1 MSKKNID
8 QLFQEKFDN
17 FSEFPDEKV
26 WENIKASLDKKKRS
40 RKIIPLWWKL
50 GGIAALLAVA
60 LLLFHPLAV
69 DLYSDPITTG
79 VQNGSDAK
87 SGNAVENG
95 NRPDIET
102 GTPEPLTKVTPETH
116 KSEDAKPT
124 NSLSTREEPKNLGSK
139 RNTDK
144 VSLQKSSEATK
155 VAANQSTIRPRSENQ
170 DDASGSNTRKIV
182 KDRRFPINAGLKE
195 QQNGLDLPTQKNS
208 EEIGRTEDRQSLFF
222 PESGITES
230 KEGPLNENKDA
241 PLKKSIFDEIEQQ
254 EEDAFDS
261 ESDVPKWS
269 VGANI
274 APVYFNAIG
283 EGSPIHSSFTP
294 NAKSGEI
301 NLSYGL
307 SVAYEISKKLKI
319 RSGINKVDFGYDT
332 NDVEFSSSFTAS
344 ATGQIP
350 NIDYKVTSENL
361 FVASK
366 TSANAL
372 KNDLAFDATSIDASR
387 DGVMTQRFG
396 YLEIPIELNYSIID
410 KRFGV
415 DVVGGLS
422 SLFLIDNSVAL
433 TSGNLTTEIG
443 TANNLNELNF
453 STNIGFGLNYKFS
466 PKVNLNIEPVFKYQL
481 NTFSNTAGSFQP
493 FSMGIYSGLNF
504 KF

>member
-1 MSKKNID
+1 MGKKNID

-17 FSEFPDEKV
+17 FSEYPDEKV
-26 WENIKASLDKKKRS
+26 WENIKTSLDKKKRS

-50 GGIAALLAVA
+50 GGIAAVLAVT
-60 LLLFHPLAV
+60 LLLFYPIGSRLDNNQIPTAV
-69 DLYSDPITTG
+69 QD
-79 VQNGSDAK
+79 GSDANRRNAR
-87 SGNAVENG
+87 GNSNKPE
-95 NRPDIET
+95 IET
-102 GTPEPLTKVTPETH
+102 LTPDALTKVTPEAPH
-116 KSEDAKPT
+116 SEGPKQT
-124 NSLSTREEPKNLGSK
+124 ISLSTREAPNNLGPK
-139 RNTDK
+139 RNPVKD
-144 VSLQKSSEATK
+144 SLQKSSEATNI
-155 VAANQSTIRPRSENQ
+155 AANQGAIRPRNENQ
-170 DDASGSNTRKIV
+170 DETYRPNAREIA
-182 KDRRFPINAGLKE
+182 KDRTSSTLVGLKE
-195 QQNGLDLPTQKNS
+195 RPKGGDLPEQKNG
-208 EEIGRTEDRQSLFF
+208 EEIGRTENGQSLYD
-222 PESGITES
+222 PESGLAES
-230 KEGPLNENKDA
+230 KDGSLNEKKDV
-241 PLKKSIFDEIEQQ
+241 PLKKSIFDDIEQKG
-254 EEDAFDS
+254 EDTIDS
-261 ESDVPKWS
+261 ERDVHKWS

-274 APVYFNAIG
+274 APVYFNALG
-283 EGSPIHSSFTP
+283 EGSPIHSSFAP

-319 RSGINKVDFGYDT
+319 RSGINKVAFGYDT

-350 NIDYKVTSENL
+350 NIDYTVTSENL

-372 KNDLAFDATSIDASR
+372 KNDLAFDASSIDASR

-396 YLEIPIELNYSIID
+396 YLEIPLELNYSIID
-410 KRFGV
+410 RRFGV

-443 TANNLNELNF
+443 TANNLNEVNF

-466 PKVNLNIEPVFKYQL
+466 PKVKLNIEPVFKYQL

>member
-1 MSKKNID
+1 MGKKNID
-8 QLFQEKFDN
+8 QLFQEKFQN
-17 FSEFPDEKV
+17 FSELPDEKV
-26 WENIKASLDKKKRS
+26 WENIKSSLDKKKKS
-40 RKIIPLWWKL
+40 RKIIPLWWKF

-60 LLLFHPLAV
+60 LLLFNPLGV
-69 DLYSDPITTG
+69 GLDNDQITPG
-79 VQNGSDAK
+79 VQNASDTK
-87 SGNAVENG
+87 SSNGIVNENG
-95 NRPDIET
+95 PET
-102 GTPEPLTKVTPETH
+102 LTEGQNALTKTPPEPN
-116 KSEDAKPT
+116 KSEEARPT
-124 NSLSTREEPKNLGSK
+124 NALSTKEVLNNLGSK
-139 RNTDK
+139 RNTEK
-144 VSLQKSSEATK
+144 VSLQKNNEETK
-155 VAANQSTIRPRSENQ
+155 VAANPSDIRPRIEKQ
-170 DDASGSNTRKIV
+170 DDTFGSNIHEIA
-182 KDRRFPINAGLKE
+182 KDRSPSTVAGLKE
-195 QQNGLDLPTQKNS
+195 QQNDHNLPVQNNT
-208 EEIGRTEDRQSLFF
+208 EEIGLTDDRQSLYD
-222 PESGITES
+222 PEGGIAQSE
-230 KEGPLNENKDA
+230 EGSLNENKNA
-241 PLKKSIFDEIEQQ
+241 PLNKSIFDEIEQKG
-254 EEDAFDS
+254 EDTIGT
-261 ESDVPKWS
+261 EDVVHRWS

-283 EGSPIHSSFTP
+283 EGSPIHSSFAP
-294 NAKSGEI
+294 NAKTGEI

-344 ATGQIP
+344 ANGQIP

-372 KNDLAFDATSIDASR
+372 KNDLAFDASSIDASR

-396 YLEIPIELNYSIID
+396 YLEIPLELNYSIID

-422 SLFLIDNSVAL
+422 SLFLVDNSVAL
-433 TSGNLTTEIG
+433 TSGNLATEIG
-443 TANNLNELNF
+443 TANNLNEVNF

-466 PKVNLNIEPVFKYQL
+466 PKVHLNIEPVFKYQL